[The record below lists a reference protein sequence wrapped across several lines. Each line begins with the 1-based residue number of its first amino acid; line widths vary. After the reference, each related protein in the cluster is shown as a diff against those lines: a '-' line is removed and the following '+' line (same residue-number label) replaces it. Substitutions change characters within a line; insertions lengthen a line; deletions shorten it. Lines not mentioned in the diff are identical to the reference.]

1 MEVRSSTISTCYLKK
16 LPKPVDLKN
25 TKLEVLNSAFFSLKT
40 FSNKGDWVVDKM
52 KGENFK
58 PSAEIK
64 YNAVNAGRETLSDA
78 FGLHP
83 DEDFDSTAHGN
94 DLDLDVLPFHS
105 LLNVAN
111 LNC

>member
-1 MEVRSSTISTCYLKK
+1 METLSKK
-16 LPKPVDLKN
+16 G
-25 TKLEVLNSAFFSLKT
+25 E
-40 FSNKGDWVVDKM
+40 WVVDKM
-52 KGENFK
+52 KCENFK
-58 PSAEIK
+58 PSTEIK
-64 YNAVNAGRETLSDA
+64 YNAVNVVRETLSDA

-94 DLDLDVLPFHS
+94 DLDVLPFHS